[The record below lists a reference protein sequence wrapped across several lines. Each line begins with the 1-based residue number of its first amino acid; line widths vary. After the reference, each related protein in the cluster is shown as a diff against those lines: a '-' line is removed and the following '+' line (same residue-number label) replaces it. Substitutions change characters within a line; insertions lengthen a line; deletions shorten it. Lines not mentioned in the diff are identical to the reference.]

1 MELNL
6 IAVINM
12 YISLPS
18 FLEYKIMARLS
29 YLKMTWMSFFLNT
42 NFGYPNNKL
51 FEDST
56 QDVCR
61 ESQHYEFIHN

>member
-1 MELNL
+1 
-6 IAVINM
+6 
-12 YISLPS
+12 
-18 FLEYKIMARLS
+18 
-29 YLKMTWMSFFLNT
+29 MTWMSFFLNT

-51 FEDST
+51 VEDIT